1 MDINNSKTHLYIDGQ
16 NFVRRIRE
24 VLRRRG
30 VQDIDLTQYDLWG
43 LLNHVFKT
51 VDVSLASIYLAR
63 VIPHKETAEK
73 SEELVTREAAL
84 KEKLESQGF
93 RYVVAGAVRA
103 RGRGEDVQFEEKGV
117 DVSMAVEIIRDIY
130 EGKVQTVILASSDS
144 DFQPVIHLAKE
155 KNVRVVYLG
164 FAARYNRGIKAAAD
178 ETVLIENEVAAK
190 FYGPYHALVAERH
203 GRRRHRYKPQN
214 TTITNS

>member
-1 MDINNSKTHLYIDGQ
+1 MHTQGKHTHLYIDGQ

-30 VQDIDLTQYDLWG
+30 VQEIDLTKYDLWG
-43 LLNHVFKT
+43 LLNHVFQK

-63 VIPHKETAEK
+63 VIPHKETVEK
-73 SEELVTREAAL
+73 SEELVAREATL
-84 KEKLESQGF
+84 KAQLEVQGF
-93 RYVVAGAVRA
+93 RYVIAGAVRA

-117 DVSMAVEIIRDIY
+117 DVSIAVEILRDIY
-130 EGKVQTVILASSDS
+130 EGKVSTVILASSDS

-155 KNVRVVYLG
+155 KGVRVVYLG

-190 FYGPYHALVAERH
+190 FYGPYRELVSERKGRR
-203 GRRRHRYKPQN
+203 GRRRRRG
-214 TTITNS
+214 

>member
-1 MDINNSKTHLYIDGQ
+1 MSTETNKIHLYIDGQ

-30 VQDIDLTQYDLWG
+30 VSEIDLTKYDLWG
-43 LLNHVFKT
+43 LLNHVFKN
-51 VDVSLASIYLAR
+51 VDVGLASIYLAR
-63 VIPHKETAEK
+63 VIPHKETVEK
-73 SEELVTREAAL
+73 SEELVVREAAL

-117 DVSMAVEIIRDIY
+117 DVSIAVEILKDMY
-130 EGKVQTVILASSDS
+130 EGKVNTVILASSDS

-155 KNVRVVYLG
+155 KGVRVVYLG

-190 FYGPYHALVAERH
+190 FYSPYQELVQERR
-203 GRRRHRYKPQN
+203 GRRKRRRRG
-214 TTITNS
+214 IRS